1 MTHSNLSI
9 LPASDR
15 PSDNRSSV
23 RRPTTAFQS
32 ESALSPAETEQSLNP
47 ESVLEFDWHKLTALG
62 LSTED
67 AQKVAQ
73 TLVIKKV
80 MFLYWRRL
88 LRSGAPLDDARRIAR
103 AIAKYDTAKI
113 LPTAQQQQLIVR
125 YCPFVCRS
133 GLWRTE
139 LLLNASR

>member
-1 MTHSNLSI
+1 MTNSNLSI
-9 LPASDR
+9 LPACDR
-15 PSDNRSSV
+15 PSV
-23 RRPTTAFQS
+23 RHLATAFQS
-32 ESALSPAETEQSLNP
+32 EPTLSPAETKQPLSTD
-47 ESVLEFDWHKLTALG
+47 SVLEFDWHKLTALG

-67 AQKVAQ
+67 AQMVAQ

-113 LPTAQQQQLIVR
+113 LPTAQQQQLIVH

-133 GLWRTE
+133 GLWRAE